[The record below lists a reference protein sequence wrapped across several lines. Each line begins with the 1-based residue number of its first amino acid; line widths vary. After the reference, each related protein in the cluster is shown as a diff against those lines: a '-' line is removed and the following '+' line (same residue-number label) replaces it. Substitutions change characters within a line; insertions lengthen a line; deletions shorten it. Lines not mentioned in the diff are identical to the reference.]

1 MQAQLASD
9 ATLPLALSPL
19 ADQRNQWSAF
29 TTNPLPF
36 DDAAERVLDAHA
48 SDGVRRDM
56 TTADLGWWMLG
67 SCDSKTMHIAP
78 VPAAGRERTPPLP
91 LREHAFQQLCT
102 RIGAPAPY
110 LRELPARLQMAALN
124 WGLSNHKGPAT
135 LRLARGEVRA
145 IVSDRYAAVDDTLLL
160 SLVAEC
166 LDRAGMRG
174 EARVRAIATGAHTVL
189 RVTLPSNGVAVQRGD
204 VIEYGI
210 DIANSEL
217 GMRSVQ
223 ITPVTYRLICTNGMR
238 GWASQDAFRMRH
250 VGDPDRL
257 REHLRD
263 AIPVALASARGD
275 IDRWKRAVDLM
286 IDAALDEVES
296 LRGFGLTKAETQS
309 VTHALSSDNRLPS
322 ITSVFDVANAIT
334 ATARERDD
342 AAARLRLEEVGHRY
356 LVSRTR

>member
-1 MQAQLASD
+1 M
-9 ATLPLALSPL
+9 
-19 ADQRNQWSAF
+19 
-29 TTNPLPF
+29 
-36 DDAAERVLDAHA
+36 
-48 SDGVRRDM
+48 
-56 TTADLGWWMLG
+56 
-67 SCDSKTMHIAP
+67 
-78 VPAAGRERTPPLP
+78 
-91 LREHAFQQLCT
+91 
-102 RIGAPAPY
+102 
-110 LRELPARLQMAALN
+110 
-124 WGLSNHKGPAT
+124 
-135 LRLARGEVRA
+135 RA
-145 IVSDRYAAVDDTLLL
+145 IVSDRYAAVDDSLLL

-166 LDRAGMRG
+166 LDRAGLRG
-174 EARVRAIATGAHTVL
+174 EARVRAIATGTHTVL

-223 ITPVTYRLICTNGMR
+223 VTPVTYRLLCTNGMR

-275 IDRWKRAVDLM
+275 IDRWKRAVDMM

-309 VTHALSSDNRLPS
+309 VAHALSPDNRLPS
-322 ITSVFDVANAIT
+322 VTTVFDVANAIT
-334 ATARERDD
+334 STARERDD
-342 AAARLRLEEVGHRY
+342 AAARLRLEEIGHRY
-356 LVSRTR
+356 LVNRTR